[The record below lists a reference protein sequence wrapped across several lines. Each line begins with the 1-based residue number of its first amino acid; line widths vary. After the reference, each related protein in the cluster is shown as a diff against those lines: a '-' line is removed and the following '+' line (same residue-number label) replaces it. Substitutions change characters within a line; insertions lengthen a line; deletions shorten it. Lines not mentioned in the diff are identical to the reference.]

1 MSVLAKLHQSPSPM
15 LRLVVAGLLLVLTL
29 AGGVAVSASKTVTL
43 TVDGIAMRVT
53 TMKSRV
59 IDIVEENGYT
69 VDERDD
75 LYPAGD
81 VQVHDTANIVLRRS
95 RPLQISLDGHDAK
108 QVWTTAST
116 VDEALAQLAMTDTA
130 PAAASRGSRVP
141 LAGMALPVVSAK
153 TVKIND
159 GGATRTVHLPAPN
172 VAGLLSAAGIPLADS
187 DQVAPSA
194 TAPIVDGM
202 EIQVTRNRIQRVTE
216 RVPLPPNARRVEDP
230 EMNVSRQVVEDPG
243 APGTQDVTYAVA
255 TVNGVETGRI
265 PVANV
270 VITPSRE
277 SVVRVGTKPGTDVP
291 AVIDGSIW
299 DAIAGCEAGG
309 NWAINT
315 GNGYYGGVQFDQ
327 GTWERNGGLR
337 FASRADLATRE
348 EQIAIAEVTRER
360 QGWGAWPVCSG
371 RAGAR

>member
-1 MSVLAKLHQSPSPM
+1 M
-15 LRLVVAGLLLVLTL
+15 LRLLVGALLLALGM
-29 AGGVAVSASKTVTL
+29 AGGLAVSASKTVTL

-59 IDIVEENGYT
+59 IDIVQENGFN
-69 VDERDD
+69 VDGRDD

-81 VQVHDTANIVLRRS
+81 VQVRDAADIVLRRS
-95 RPLQISLDGHDAK
+95 RPLQISLDGHDPK
-108 QVWTTAST
+108 QLWTTAST

-141 LAGMALPVVSAK
+141 LAGMTLPVVSAK
-153 TVKIND
+153 TVQVND
-159 GGATRTVHLPAPN
+159 GGTMRTVHLPAPN
-172 VAGLLSAAGIPLADS
+172 VAGLLSAAGAPLLES
-187 DQVAPSA
+187 DQVVPSA
-194 TAPIVDGM
+194 TSPIVDGM
-202 EIQVTRNRIQRVTE
+202 QVQVTRNRIQRVTE
-216 RVPLPPNARRVEDP
+216 RIPLQPNARRIEDP
-230 EMNVSRQVVEDPG
+230 EMNISRQVVEDPG
-243 APGTQDVTYAVA
+243 TPGTQDVTFAVA
-255 TVNGVETGRI
+255 TVNGVETGRL
-265 PVANV
+265 PVANT
-270 VITPSRE
+270 VIAPARE

-291 AVIDGSIW
+291 PVSNGSIW

-348 EQIAIAEVTRER
+348 EQITVAEVTRER

-371 RAGAR
+371 RAGAS

>member
-1 MSVLAKLHQSPSPM
+1 MSVITKLHQTPSPM

-29 AGGVAVSASKTVTL
+29 AGGFAVSASKTVTL
-43 TVDGIAMRVT
+43 TIDGIAMRVT

-59 IDIVEENGYT
+59 MDIVEENGFT

-81 VQVHDTANIVLRRS
+81 VQVHDAANIVLRRS

-153 TVKIND
+153 TVKLND
-159 GGATRTVHLPAPN
+159 GGAIRMVHMPAPN
-172 VAGLLSAAGIPLADS
+172 VAGLLSAAGAALLDS
-187 DQVAPSA
+187 DQVVPAA
-194 TAPIVDGM
+194 TSPIVDGM

-216 RVPLPPNARRVEDP
+216 RIPLPPNARRVEDP
-230 EMNVSRQVVEDPG
+230 EMNISRQVVEDPG
-243 APGTQDVTYAVA
+243 SPGTQDVTYAVA

-265 PVANV
+265 PVANI

-291 AVIDGSIW
+291 PVSDGSIW

-315 GNGYYGGVQFDQ
+315 GNGYYGGVQFDE

-348 EQIAIAEVTRER
+348 EQITIAQVTRDR

-371 RAGAR
+371 RAGAG

>member
-1 MSVLAKLHQSPSPM
+1 M
-15 LRLVVAGLLLVLTL
+15 LRLVVGGLLVALAF
-29 AGGVAVSASKTVTL
+29 AGGFAVSACKTVTL

-59 IDIVEENGYT
+59 IDIVEEHGFA
-69 VDERDD
+69 VDGRDD
-75 LYPAGD
+75 LYPAGE
-81 VQVHDTANIVLRRS
+81 VKVHDAANIVLRRS
-95 RPLQISLDGHDAK
+95 RPLQISLDGRDAK

-141 LAGMALPVVSAK
+141 LAGMVLPVVSAK
-153 TVKIND
+153 TVQIND
-159 GGATRTVHLPAPN
+159 GGAMRTVHLPAPN
-172 VAGLLSAAGIPLADS
+172 VAGLLSAAGAPLLQS
-187 DQVAPSA
+187 DQVVPSA
-194 TAPIVDGM
+194 TSPIVDGM
-202 EIQVTRNRIQRVTE
+202 EIQVTRNRIQQVTE
-216 RVPLPPNARRVEDP
+216 RIPLPPNARRIEDP

-243 APGTQDVTYAVA
+243 SPGTQDVTFAVA
-255 TVNGVETGRI
+255 TVNGVETGRLPI
-265 PVANV
+265 ANT
-270 VITPSRE
+270 VITPARE
-277 SVVRVGTKPGTDVP
+277 SVVRMGTKPGTDVP
-291 AVIDGSIW
+291 AVTNGFIW

-327 GTWERNGGLR
+327 GTWAANGGLR
-337 FASRADLATRE
+337 YAPRADLATRE
-348 EQIAIAEVTRER
+348 EQIAIADVTQAR

>member
-29 AGGVAVSASKTVTL
+29 AGGVAVSACKTVTL

-59 IDIVEENGYT
+59 IDIVEENGYA

-141 LAGMALPVVSAK
+141 LAGMTLPVVSAK

-159 GGATRTVHLPAPN
+159 GGAVRTVHLPAAN
-172 VAGLLSAAGIPLADS
+172 VAGLLSTAGAPLLDS

-194 TAPIVDGM
+194 TSPIVDGM

-230 EMNVSRQVVEDPG
+230 EMNISRQVVEDAGSPG
-243 APGTQDVTYAVA
+243 MQDVTYAVA

-291 AVIDGSIW
+291 AVTDGSIW

-337 FASRADLATRE
+337 FAARADLATRE
-348 EQIAIAEVTRER
+348 EQIAVAQVTRER

>member
-1 MSVLAKLHQSPSPM
+1 MSVLTKLHQNESPM
-15 LRLVVAGLLLVLTL
+15 LRLVVAGLLLVVAV
-29 AGGVAVSASKTVTL
+29 AGGIAVSACKTVTL
-43 TVDGIAMRVT
+43 NVDGIAMRVT

-59 IDIVEENGYT
+59 RDIVLENGFT
-69 VDERDD
+69 VAERDD

-81 VQVHDTANIVLRRS
+81 VQVHDAADIVLRRS
-95 RPLQISLDGHDAK
+95 RPLQISLDGRDAK

-153 TVKIND
+153 TVQIND
-159 GGATRTVHLPAPN
+159 GGTTRTVHLPAAN
-172 VAGLLSAAGIPLADS
+172 VAGLLRAAGTPLADS
-187 DQVAPSA
+187 DQVVPPA

-202 EIQVTRNRIQRVTE
+202 QVEVTRNRIERVTE
-216 RVPLPPNARRVEDP
+216 RIPLLPPARRVEDP
-230 EMNVSRQVVEDPG
+230 DMNMSREVVEDPG
-243 APGTQDVTYAVA
+243 SPGTQDVTFAVA
-255 TVNGVETGRI
+255 TVNGVETGRL
-265 PVANV
+265 PVANT
-270 VITPSRE
+270 VITPARE
-277 SVVRVGTKPGTDVP
+277 AVVRVGTRPGTEVP
-291 AVIDGSIW
+291 PVSHGSVW

-309 NWAINT
+309 NWAINS

-327 GTWERNGGLR
+327 GTWERSGGLR
-337 FASRADLATRE
+337 FAPRADLATRE
-348 EQIAIAEVTRER
+348 EQIAVAEVTRQR

>member
-1 MSVLAKLHQSPSPM
+1 MSVLTKLHQNQSPM
-15 LRLVVAGLLLVLTL
+15 LRLVVAGLLLVVAA
-29 AGGVAVSASKTVTL
+29 AGGIAVSACKTVTL

-59 IDIVEENGYT
+59 IDIVQENGFA
-69 VDERDD
+69 VAERDD
-75 LYPAGD
+75 LYPAGE
-81 VQVHDTANIVLRRS
+81 VKVHDAANIVLRRS
-95 RPLQISLDGHDAK
+95 RPLQISLDGRGSK

-153 TVKIND
+153 TVQIND
-159 GGATRTVHLPAPN
+159 GGTTRTVHLPAAN
-172 VAGLLSAAGIPLADS
+172 VAGLLGAAGVPLADS
-187 DQVAPSA
+187 DQVVPPA

-202 EIQVTRNRIQRVTE
+202 QVEVTRNRIERVTE
-216 RVPLPPNARRVEDP
+216 RIPLLPPARRVEDP
-230 EMNVSRQVVEDPG
+230 DMNMSREVVEDPG
-243 APGTQDVTYAVA
+243 SPGMQDVTFAVA
-255 TVNGVETGRI
+255 MVNGVETGRL
-265 PVANV
+265 PVANTV
-270 VITPSRE
+270 VTPARE
-277 SVVRVGTKPGTDVP
+277 AVVRVGTRPGTEVP
-291 AVIDGSIW
+291 PVSDGSVW

-337 FASRADLATRE
+337 FAPRADLATRE
-348 EQIAIAEVTRER
+348 EQIAVAEVTRQR

>member
-1 MSVLAKLHQSPSPM
+1 MTVLTKLHQSSSPM
-15 LRLVVAGLLLVLTL
+15 LRLLVGALLLSLGL
-29 AGGVAVSASKTVTL
+29 AGAVAVSASKTVTL
-43 TVDGIAMRVT
+43 TVDGVAMHVS

-59 IDIVEENGYT
+59 IDIVQENGFN

-81 VQVHDTANIVLRRS
+81 VQVGDAANIVLRRS
-95 RPLQISLDGHDAK
+95 RPLQISLDGHDPK
-108 QVWTTAST
+108 QLWTTAST

-141 LAGMALPVVSAK
+141 LAGMTLPVVSAK
-153 TVKIND
+153 TVQIND

-172 VAGLLSAAGIPLADS
+172 VAGLLSAAGAPLLES
-187 DQVAPSA
+187 DQVVPGAAS
-194 TAPIVDGM
+194 PIVDGM
-202 EIQVTRNRIQRVTE
+202 QIQVTRNRIQRVTE
-216 RVPLPPNARRVEDP
+216 RIPLQPPAHRIEDP
-230 EMNVSRQVVEDPG
+230 QMNVSRQVVEDPG
-243 APGTQDVTYAVA
+243 SPGTQDVTFAVA
-255 TVNGVETGRI
+255 TVNGVETGRLPI
-265 PVANV
+265 ANT
-270 VITPSRE
+270 VITPARE
-277 SVVRVGTKPGTDVP
+277 AVVRVGTKPGTDVP
-291 AVIDGSIW
+291 AVTNGSIW

-337 FASRADLATRE
+337 FAPRADLATRE
-348 EQIAIAEVTRER
+348 EQIAIAEVTRSR

-371 RAGAR
+371 RAGAS